1 MGTTVEAAA
10 STATPGK
17 RNYRVTIMPEITD
30 REWGMFRELLEG
42 KLDILTSGQEEINTK
57 LSKMPCTEHGEALAT
72 LADWRK
78 NHEDGSK
85 NPNGGKWLAKNWR
98 LVAIVLGAGALGG
111 GSGKVA
117 ENLGAILKVFLENMG
132 K

>member
-1 MGTTVEAAA
+1 
-10 STATPGK
+10 
-17 RNYRVTIMPEITD
+17 MPEITD

-72 LADWRK
+72 LVDWRK
-78 NHEDGSK
+78 NHEDKSE
-85 NPNGGKWLAKNWR
+85 NTNGGKWLVKNKW
-98 LVAIVLGAGALGG
+98 LVAAILGG
-111 GSGKVA
+111 GVLGGGADKV
-117 ENLGAILKVFLENMG
+117 GAILKVLLENMG